1 MLNLF
6 SFFHTAVTFVY
17 WINKWI
23 VKYNFLSPPSYLKA
37 GSTKVNSL
45 VLRFCSRNRKR
56 HCGQSAAMPFVILIL
71 FFPVNELAR
80 IHSHYFDITCNC
92 LTIDRSAYHTFT
104 RHTSCYQSVTVYC
117 SNSWIRCSP
126 RYC

>member
-6 SFFHTAVTFVY
+6 LFFHTAVTFVY
-17 WINKWI
+17 YINMWI
-23 VKYNFLSPPSYLKA
+23 VKYNFLSPTSYLKA

-45 VLRFCSRNRKR
+45 VLRFCFRNQKR

-71 FFPVNELAR
+71 FFSVNELAR
-80 IHSHYFDITCNC
+80 IHSHYLDVTGNR
-92 LTIDRSAYHTFT
+92 LTFNSSTYYALT
-104 RHTSCYQSVTVYC
+104 RHTSRYQSIAVYC
-117 SNSWIRCSP
+117 SNSWVRCSP